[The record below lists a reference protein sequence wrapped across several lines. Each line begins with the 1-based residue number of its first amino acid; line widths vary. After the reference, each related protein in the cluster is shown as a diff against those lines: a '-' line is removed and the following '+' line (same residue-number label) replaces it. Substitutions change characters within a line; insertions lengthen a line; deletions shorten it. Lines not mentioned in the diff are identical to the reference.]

1 MLIHRMN
8 RWMLIMLSYELRVNY
23 ELKKSCTIL
32 DGWNRIKWDKPP
44 INWRRISSIHRT
56 VSRILKVSS
65 TSGFGLHWVSR
76 LEDTATVAAS
86 SPQATTNRLQGCTV
100 GAIVGYPEDG
110 IVPKNL
116 NCFKKNRQWKKK
128 EFCIRSM
135 FYSILFTFGW
145 WSIFNHSGRI
155 SGPRASAATK
165 ASGFLG
171 RLLSRFTS
179 DKSSRHPYPVC

>member
-86 SPQATTNRLQGCTV
+86 SPQAMTNRLQGCTV
-100 GAIVGYPEDG
+100 GVIVGYPEDG
-110 IVPKNL
+110 IVPENL
-116 NCFKKNRQWKKK
+116 NRFKENRQWEKK
-128 EFCIRSM
+128 RSFANLDLCSIM
-135 FYSILFTFGW
+135 FVHLWMVINLQPFGK
-145 WSIFNHSGRI
+145 NQ
-155 SGPRASAATK
+155 RAQ
-165 ASGFLG
+165 GLC
-171 RLLSRFTS
+171 
-179 DKSSRHPYPVC
+179 RH

>member
-100 GAIVGYPEDG
+100 GVIVGYPEDG
-110 IVPKNL
+110 IAPENL
-116 NCFKKNRQWKKK
+116 NRFKENHQWEKKGVLQ
-128 EFCIRSM
+128 I
-135 FYSILFTFGW
+135 
-145 WSIFNHSGRI
+145 
-155 SGPRASAATK
+155 
-165 ASGFLG
+165 
-171 RLLSRFTS
+171 
-179 DKSSRHPYPVC
+179 